1 MVTIFLAKYI
11 VTIKSNYDNIK
22 ILLEHE
28 DNDISLLIKKISEDI
43 NKKCNNDLKAWGIT
57 LSQVRILGYV
67 KFRQEDGLLTSQ
79 KDIENHF
86 EVSHPTVVGVLNN
99 LKEKGLI
106 TTSADENDKRIRRVF
121 VTPKENEF
129 HSYITKTTLETNT
142 QLLYGIS
149 FEEQQV
155 LLKLL
160 QKIKKNIQKGNNYAQ
175 NINKTDKTI

>member
-11 VTIKSNYDNIK
+11 VTIKSNYDNIR

>member
-1 MVTIFLAKYI
+1 M
-11 VTIKSNYDNIK
+11 
-22 ILLEHE
+22 EHE

-57 LSQVRILGYV
+57 LSRMRILGYV

-121 VTPKENEF
+121 VTPRENEF

-142 QLLYGIS
+142 QLLDGIS

-160 QKIKKNIQKGNNYAQ
+160 HKIKKNIQKGNNYAQ

>member
-1 MVTIFLAKYI
+1 M
-11 VTIKSNYDNIK
+11 
-22 ILLEHE
+22 EHE

-121 VTPKENEF
+121 VTPRENEF

-142 QLLYGIS
+142 QLLDGIS
-149 FEEQQV
+149 FEEQQIGRAHV
-155 LLKLL
+155 
-160 QKIKKNIQKGNNYAQ
+160 
-175 NINKTDKTI
+175 